1 MKFISVKS
9 DDKEIDRN
17 VMLLTIVN
25 RLDLWLPWFLEWA
38 PSPETWVQPS
48 ANMACDGKKT
58 DESKTVQYTPQDSTR
73 QQLQSIGVTG
83 IVVV

>member
-17 VMLLTIVN
+17 IMLLTMVN

-48 ANMACDGKKT
+48 ANMACDEKKKQMNQKL
-58 DESKTVQYTPQDSTR
+58 S
-73 QQLQSIGVTG
+73 SILHE
-83 IVVV
+83 ILLDNNCSPLELLEF